1 MKRSVRLVRAAK
13 SSKGAIARAQ
23 RDPVV
28 SAHVEVLH
36 IDHCEPDSNPVTC
49 GDRDVPFAV

>member
-28 SAHVEVLH
+28 ITHVEVLH

-49 GDRDVPFAV
+49 RDGDVPFAV